1 MRCGEGLLGEGRRR
15 QDTALPV
22 SRQIYKQFASE
33 LSTCM
38 AKQRNRPVSHET
50 GMLCKSHLAAT
61 RSGYPICLALAG
73 L

>member
-1 MRCGEGLLGEGRRR
+1 MVRACWEKGAVGKIRH
-15 QDTALPV
+15 LPV

-38 AKQRNRPVSHET
+38 AKQRSRPVSHET
-50 GMLCKSHLAAT
+50 GMLCNSHLAAT